1 MRSQIVYLRVSARL
15 LQQLDK
21 AAKANYQ
28 TRSGFI
34 RQSIALRLNSQR
46 VIDEPTEDEVL
57 KSLGIL

>member
-1 MRSQIVYLRVSARL
+1 MRSREVHVKLSARL
-15 LQQLDK
+15 LEQLDR

-46 VIDEPTEDEVL
+46 VIEEPTEDEVL